1 MQLKETYTGAV
12 QEKIAVAQENQKLR
26 DLLRTHGIAYNGL
39 DNSTTAGFP
48 TSYGASS
55 DDSRAG
61 SLGYKTSFSP
71 GPNFNSGEEELHSM
85 HNQRT
90 GSDPYNGHP
99 SYINQQQLQGGMD
112 HDQLG
117 VDFVLASVPREGHS
131 QYLSPLTSHPQPPS
145 STSTMNPAPRTTAD

>member
-12 QEKIAVAQENQKLR
+12 QEKIAVANENQKLR

-48 TSYGASS
+48 TSYGGSS
-55 DDSRAG
+55 TDSRSG
-61 SLGYKTSFSP
+61 SFGYKSSFSP
-71 GPNFNSGEEELHSM
+71 GPNFNSREEESLSTQ
-85 HNQRT
+85 NLRT
-90 GSDPYNGHP
+90 GPDPYNGHT

-117 VDFVLASVPREGHS
+117 VDFVLASVPRKGHS
-131 QYLSPLTSHPQPPS
+131 RYLSPPTRKPHP
-145 STSTMNPAPRTTAD
+145 PRAQ